1 MKKALAILP
10 LATLV
15 FVPTSSAIE
24 VFKDDK
30 NAFEVG
36 GFVDARI
43 IDTQGVTEVVNGS
56 SRINFGFTREMTGDW
71 KSYVKLEWGV
81 NPFGNA
87 TISYSSESNFETQ
100 SGDFLNNRLGYVG
113 LSHGDYGS
121 VSIGKQWGAWY
132 DVVYNTNYGF
142 VWDGNASGTYTYNK
156 SDGAING
163 VGRGDKIIQYR
174 NDWGDLSI
182 ALQMQLK
189 SSMTDIEDDGSN
201 NPNRLVST
209 EYDNTYGIGLTYQA
223 TDMLVITAGGNI
235 GEPEGTT
242 ASGRVISETDYIYG
256 FGLTWGS
263 WDEHGFYAAM
273 NLNQNEFHDT
283 DNLGRFLQESVGLET
298 LASYLLDNNFKLMAS
313 YNILEAGDAYEAAHP
328 GDVFKRQF
336 AVAGL
341 HYVWDNSL
349 VLYLEGRVDFSD
361 FSSANPENEAK
372 QSVSEDD
379 GIAIGIRYVM

>member
-1 MKKALAILP
+1 MNKALVVLP
-10 LATLV
+10 LAMLV
-15 FVPTSSAIE
+15 FVPTSFAVE
-24 VFKDDK
+24 VFKDSK

-36 GFVDARI
+36 GFVDARVI
-43 IDTQGVTEVVNGS
+43 NTQDVTEVVNGI
-56 SRINFGFTREMTGDW
+56 SRINFGFTREMSNDW
-71 KSYVKLEWGV
+71 RSYVKLEWGV

-87 TISYSSESNFETQ
+87 TISYSSESNFETK
-100 SGDFLNNRLGYVG
+100 SGDFLNNRLGYIGV
-113 LSHGDYGS
+113 SHADFGS
-121 VSIGKQWGAWY
+121 IAIGKQWGAWY

-163 VGRGDKIIQYR
+163 VGRGDKVIQYR
-174 NDWGDLSI
+174 NSWGDLGI
-182 ALQMQLK
+182 AVQMQLK
-189 SSMTDIEDDGSN
+189 NSQTDIEDDGSN
-201 NPNRLVST
+201 NPNRLVMT

-223 TDMLVITAGGNI
+223 TDKLVITVGGNI

-242 ASGRVISETDYIYG
+242 ASGRIISETDYIYG
-256 FGLTWGS
+256 MGLTWGS
-263 WDEHGFYAAM
+263 WDEYGWYAAM
-273 NLNQNEFHDT
+273 NVNQNEFHDT

-298 LASYLLDNNFKLMAS
+298 LLSYYLDNSVKLLAS

-336 AVAGL
+336 AVAGV
-341 HYVWDNSL
+341 HYVWDNSV

-361 FSSANPENEAK
+361 FSSANPENEAM

-379 GIAIGIRYVM
+379 GVAIGIRYTL

>member
-56 SRINFGFTREMTGDW
+56 SRINFGFTREMSGDW

-87 TISYSSESNFETQ
+87 TIAYSSESNFETQ

-113 LSHGDYGS
+113 ISHDDYGS
-121 VSIGKQWGAWY
+121 IAIGKQWGAWY

-174 NDWGDLSI
+174 NAWG
-182 ALQMQLK
+182 
-189 SSMTDIEDDGSN
+189 
-201 NPNRLVST
+201 
-209 EYDNTYGIGLTYQA
+209 
-223 TDMLVITAGGNI
+223 
-235 GEPEGTT
+235 
-242 ASGRVISETDYIYG
+242 
-256 FGLTWGS
+256 
-263 WDEHGFYAAM
+263 
-273 NLNQNEFHDT
+273 
-283 DNLGRFLQESVGLET
+283 
-298 LASYLLDNNFKLMAS
+298 
-313 YNILEAGDAYEAAHP
+313 
-328 GDVFKRQF
+328 
-336 AVAGL
+336 
-341 HYVWDNSL
+341 
-349 VLYLEGRVDFSD
+349 
-361 FSSANPENEAK
+361 
-372 QSVSEDD
+372 
-379 GIAIGIRYVM
+379 